1 MAAVFD
7 SPDFMFSNVKISD
20 LTKLRKLYLFSK
32 GILVGS
38 IYKRFNGKLF
48 CFFINLLF
56 PTKKKIKYRNGN
68 YFKEVLENKNIYYP
82 NKRIVRVVKDNEYH
96 FNFMYET
103 YCLDEINLSNEDTV
117 IDCGANVGE
126 LLYSFRQKNI
136 YPKYFGFEPDS
147 ATFLCLQ
154 QNMNQF
160 QNSKIYNTA
169 LSNLDG
175 FSSLYLD
182 TNGANS
188 SLDFFGLSIKEK
200 VVVKRLDSMNIDNV
214 KLLKVEAEGHEEEV
228 LNGSI
233 NTLKKTTYVVVDYG
247 PEKGVL
253 QKSTLTGVLK
263 ILINNNFDL
272 ISTSKH
278 RQIGLF
284 KNLMIDK

>member
-32 GILVGS
+32 GILVGF

-233 NTLKKTTYVVVDYG
+233 NTLKKTTFVVVDYG

>member
-32 GILVGS
+32 GILVGF

>member
-7 SPDFMFSNVKISD
+7 SPDFMFNNVKISD

-38 IYKRFNGKLF
+38 IYKRSNGKLF

-68 YFKEVLENKNIYYP
+68 YVKEVLENKNIYYP
-82 NKRIVRVVKDNEYH
+82 NKRIVRVVKDYEYH

-147 ATFLCLQ
+147 ATFLCLTK
-154 QNMNQF
+154 NMNQF

-188 SLDFFGLSIKEK
+188 SLDFFGSSSKEK
-200 VVVKRLDSMNIDNV
+200 VVVKKLDSMNIDNV

-233 NTLKKTTYVVVDYG
+233 NTLKKTTFVVVDYG

-284 KNLMIDK
+284 KNLMFDK